1 MTTLTLKERWI
12 FAIILPMCALMV
24 SYFLVLA
31 TTQGEGS
38 SIGFRAIGALIAL
51 PVVMLVT
58 FVINFLIAF
67 PWNKS
72 RLSSFAIGMV
82 VPVLAVIAEYVY
94 LWQVW
99 RQYPDIG

>member
-12 FAIILPMCALMV
+12 FSILLPVCALIGG
-24 SYFLVLA
+24 YFLVLA
-31 TTQGEGS
+31 TTHGEGS

-51 PVVMLVT
+51 PVVILVT
-58 FVINFLIAF
+58 FVANFLIAF
-67 PWNKS
+67 PRKKS
-72 RLSSFAIGMV
+72 RSSSFAVGMV
-82 VPVLAVIAEYVY
+82 VPVLAVIVEYVY